1 MKRAPTGVS
10 ALVIAAALAGA
21 SPACRSETPKPA
33 VPEGAPPRPV
43 ATAVVQ
49 ALRSAGTVPVP
60 ALVQANQRAVLASR
74 VSASV
79 IELPWREG
87 DRVGAGAVVAR
98 LDDAALRSALAAA
111 ESAARAA
118 DLDRTRFEALLAKG
132 AATPR
137 EVEESVARA
146 AASRAAVAMARE
158 NLAYVA
164 LRAPFAGT
172 IASRPARVGDVV
184 SPGAA
189 VIEVEGD
196 SGLEALAT
204 VDAASMSR
212 LRPGVSVEVLVDGQ
226 PGPLQATVRAIA
238 QAGDPATH
246 RFEVRA
252 DLPRSAGLRS
262 GLFARL
268 LAPAAEGP
276 ATISVPASAVFARG
290 GLTGVFV
297 VADGVA
303 RLRWVAAGV
312 PAGGLVEI
320 RAGLEAGER
329 VALDPAGLADGIPV
343 VNAAAEPR

>member
-1 MKRAPTGVS
+1 
-10 ALVIAAALAGA
+10 
-21 SPACRSETPKPA
+21 
-33 VPEGAPPRPV
+33 
-43 ATAVVQ
+43 
-49 ALRSAGTVPVP
+49 
-60 ALVQANQRAVLASR
+60 VLAAR

-111 ESAARAA
+111 ESGAQAAEVDRA
-118 DLDRTRFEALLAKG
+118 RFEALLAKG

-158 NLAYVA
+158 NLAYAA

-172 IASRPARVGDVV
+172 IASLPARVGDVV

-204 VDAASMSR
+204 VDAASISR
-212 LRPGVSVEVLVDGQ
+212 LRPGESVEVLVDGQ

-246 RFEVRA
+246 RFEVKA
-252 DLPRSAGLRS
+252 DLPRAEGLRS

-268 LAPAAEGP
+268 RVPAAEGA
-276 ATISVPASAVFARG
+276 ATLSVPASGVFARG

-297 VADGVA
+297 VADGAA

-312 PAGGLVEI
+312 PAGGRVEI

-329 VALDPAGLADGIPV
+329 VALDPAGLAEGLAV
-343 VNAAAEPR
+343 VDASAEPR